1 MKQDRLT
8 SVFIR
13 ISDKLRA
20 SARRIVDDS
29 DVDDV
34 LQESFVKL
42 WSRRTEYADDDK
54 IEGTA
59 VVTVRNTSLD
69 ALRRQAVR
77 RHDDIDTDP
86 RAGAITDESYERS
99 DAAEMFDEVSRL
111 IESSLSARDR
121 EILYLRERD
130 GWEFED
136 IAARFDIPA
145 ANVRVI
151 VSRSR
156 KTIRELYRNR
166 R

>member
-1 MKQDRLT
+1 M
-8 SVFIR
+8 R
-13 ISDKLRA
+13 ISDRLRA
-20 SARRIVDDS
+20 SARRIVGDV

-42 WSRRTEYADDDK
+42 WSRRDDFADDDK

-59 VVTVRNTSLD
+59 VVAVRNASLD

-77 RHDDIDTDP
+77 RHDDIDADP
-86 RAGAITDESYERS
+86 RAGAVVDEDYERQ
-99 DAAEMFDEVSRL
+99 ATAETFDEVSRL
-111 IESSLSARDR
+111 IERTLSARDR

-136 IAARFDIPA
+136 IAAKFDIPA

-156 KTIRELYRNR
+156 KTIRELYRTR
-166 R
+166 K

>member
-1 MKQDRLT
+1 M
-8 SVFIR
+8 R
-13 ISDKLRA
+13 ISGRLRA
-20 SARRIVDDS
+20 SARRIIGDV

-42 WSRRTEYADDDK
+42 WNKRDELADDEK

-69 ALRRQAVR
+69 ALRRQTVR
-77 RHDDIDTDP
+77 RHDDIDSDP
-86 RAGAITDESYERS
+86 SASAVVDDSYERR
-99 DAAEMFDEVSRL
+99 DEAETFSEVSRL
-111 IESSLSARDR
+111 IEGALSARDR

-136 IAARFDIPA
+136 IAERFGIPP

-166 R
+166 

>member
-1 MKQDRLT
+1 M
-8 SVFIR
+8 R
-13 ISDKLRA
+13 ISDRLRA
-20 SARRIVDDS
+20 SARRIIGSD

-42 WSRRTEYADDDK
+42 WNKRAELADDEK

-69 ALRRQAVR
+69 ALRRQSVR
-77 RHDDIDTDP
+77 RHDDIDSDQS
-86 RAGAITDESYERS
+86 ACAVADDSHERRE
-99 DAAEMFDEVSRL
+99 AAETFSEVTRL
-111 IESSLSARDR
+111 IERSLSARDR

-136 IAARFDIPA
+136 IAARFDIPP

-151 VSRSR
+151 VSRCR